1 MQKIQ
6 IAIEGPDAVEATQ
19 ALMDIPALS
28 GEWQMP
34 EGDRKDGG
42 LTTIALIV
50 GIAGGTITAAEQIR
64 KWWQEW
70 KKGKSGKTVEKAV
83 LVCKAK
89 RVLLEGAS
97 VDEIKALLDE
107 LN

>member
-1 MQKIQ
+1 MEKIQ

-19 ALMDIPALS
+19 ALMAIPALS

-34 EGDRKDGG
+34 EGDRKG
-42 LTTIALIV
+42 ALATLAIIV
-50 GIAGGTITAAEQIR
+50 GIVGGTITAAEQIR

-70 KKGKSGKTVEKAV
+70 KKGKSGKTIEKAV
-83 LVCKAK
+83 LVVKEK

-97 VDEIKALLDE
+97 VDEIKAVLDA